1 MNTCESFTLPTVGS
15 MRQELARALS
25 DWNLGS
31 PGSTHLGLCP
41 LSVWK
46 DDKAVYVESDVPG
59 FEREEIELRFEDGQ
73 LWIRGERNR
82 SEHHPEKLY
91 NERSFGKFE
100 RRIKIADRVDPS
112 QIKAELENGVLLVT
126 LPKTPESQPHTIAIE
141 NRSTKVEHSDS
152 V

>member
-1 MNTCESFTLPTVGS
+1 MNTFESLMLPTVGS
-15 MRQELARALS
+15 MRGELARAMS
-25 DWNLGS
+25 DWNGS
-31 PGSTHLGLCP
+31 ARVDLCP

-46 DDKAVYVESDVPG
+46 DDQTVYVESDVPG
-59 FEREEIELRFEDGQ
+59 FHRDEIELRFEDGQ
-73 LWIRGERNR
+73 LWIRGERTR
-82 SEHHPEKLY
+82 SEHHPENFY

-126 LPKTPESQPHTIAIE
+126 LPKTPEAQPHKIAIADK
-141 NRSTKVEHSDS
+141 STKVVEHTDS

>member
-1 MNTCESFTLPTVGS
+1 MNTFESLMLPAVGS
-15 MRQELARALS
+15 MRGELARAMS
-25 DWNLGS
+25 DWNGS
-31 PGSTHLGLCP
+31 ARVDLCP

-46 DDKAVYVESDVPG
+46 DDQAVYVESDVPG
-59 FEREEIELRFEDGQ
+59 FHRDEIELRFEDGQ
-73 LWIRGERNR
+73 LWIRGERTR
-82 SEHHPEKLY
+82 SEHHPEKFY

-126 LPKTPESQPHTIAIE
+126 LPKTPEAQPHKIAIE
-141 NRSTKVEHSDS
+141 DKSAKVVEHTES